1 MQNKLK
7 LVIAVLV
14 LTIPLVVLNNLGL
27 FDKFTE
33 SSDADSVTNLAA
45 EEDLQEVQLRYG
57 IPVDSFD
64 LIEDV
69 VENGESFSN
78 IMLNF
83 GIGYNTIHR
92 IATEFQDVFDVRNL
106 RSGKPYAIF
115 AENRDS
121 SQVARYM
128 VYESSPVSYV
138 VFDLSD
144 SLNVYLGE
152 EEVELRTRSISG
164 VINSSLYEA
173 LLENGGSPALA
184 VELSKVYA
192 WTIDFFRIQ
201 KKDHF
206 KVIFEERYIRDSV
219 YVGMGR
225 ILAADFQHNGRS
237 FYSFYYDDGEKY
249 RDYFDEKGRSLRK
262 AFLKA
267 PLDFFR
273 ISSRFNP
280 RRFHP
285 VLKRMRPHLGTDYA
299 APHGTPIMS
308 TADGVVIAA
317 AYTRGNGN
325 YVKVQHNSTYTTQ
338 YLHMSKFAKGIKKG
352 VRVRQGD
359 VIGYVGSTGL
369 ATGPH
374 VCYRFWVNGKQ
385 VDPYKQDL
393 PEAEPILDEY
403 LPTFRSF
410 MQPLKEQLEQLQLP
424 LEPKSDARRIQ
435 LASAQTK
442 ELAF

>member
-1 MQNKLK
+1 MQKKFKL
-7 LVIAVLV
+7 LIAILV
-14 LTIPLVVLNNLGL
+14 LAIPLVILNNLGL
-27 FDKFTE
+27 FDNFT
-33 SSDADSVTNLAA
+33 V
-45 EEDLQEVQLRYG
+45 EEEQQTILDKAQEEELSQIELRYG
-57 IPVDSFD
+57 LPVDSFE

-69 VENGESFSN
+69 VSNGESFSN
-78 IMLNF
+78 ILLGF
-83 GIGYNTIHR
+83 GIDYGKIHR
-92 IATEFQDVFDVRNL
+92 IATEYQEVFDVRNL

-121 SQVARYM
+121 AKVARYM
-128 VYESSPVSYV
+128 VYESSPVHYV

-144 SLNVYLGE
+144 SLNVYTGE
-152 EEVELRTRSISG
+152 EEVEIREKAISG

-173 LLENGGSPALA
+173 LLAHGGSPAVA

-201 KKDHF
+201 PKDYF
-206 KVIFEERYIRDSV
+206 KVIYEERYIRDSV

-225 ILAADFQHNGRS
+225 ILAADFHHNGRS
-237 FYSFYYDDGEKY
+237 FYSFFYDDGEKY

-285 VLKRMRPHLGTDYA
+285 VLKRMKPHLGTDYA

-308 TADGVVIAA
+308 TADGEVIAA
-317 AYTRGNGN
+317 SYTRGNGN
-325 YVKVQHNSTYTTQ
+325 YVKVRHNSTYTTQ
-338 YLHMSKFAKGIKKG
+338 YLHMSKFASGIKKG

-374 VCYRFWVNGKQ
+374 VCYRFWVNGQQ

-393 PEAEPILDEY
+393 PEAEPILESY
-403 LPTFRSF
+403 MSQYKAAMTG
-410 MQPLKEQLEQLQLP
+410 LKESLDSLALPQAQSAEKRALQL
-424 LEPKSDARRIQ
+424 ATIQ
-435 LASAQTK
+435 P
-442 ELAF
+442 